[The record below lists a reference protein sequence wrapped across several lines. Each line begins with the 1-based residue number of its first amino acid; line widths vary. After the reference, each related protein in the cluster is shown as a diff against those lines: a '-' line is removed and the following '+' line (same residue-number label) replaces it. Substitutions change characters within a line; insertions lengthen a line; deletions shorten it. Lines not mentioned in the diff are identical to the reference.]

1 MATDPPYLVDY
12 DGASHFHGPQGDGQR
27 TNYNLGGKHWDDY
40 HDPETSVKFFSDFLA
55 VGLPHLKPNSAIY
68 QWHAHRRQALVE
80 QAWTANGLLIHQQII
95 WYKGFGILTHS
106 HYMWAHEPCFY
117 GWVEGQAPSKKPP
130 ANTISVW
137 TVSPKPENLNI
148 HPTQKPVELFMRPIE
163 YHTEMGDICYEP
175 FLGSGTQIIAAE

>member
-1 MATDPPYLVDY
+1 MVRKVTAREQTIISAANIGMIIMIPK
-12 DGASHFHGPQGDGQR
+12 R
-27 TNYNLGGKHWDDY
+27 
-40 HDPETSVKFFSDFLA
+40 SVKFFSDFLA
-55 VGLPHLKPNSAIY
+55 VGLQHLKPNSAIY

-148 HPTQKPVELFMRPIE
+148 HPTQKPVELFMQADRIPHRNGG
-163 YHTEMGDICYEP
+163 Y
-175 FLGSGTQIIAAE
+175 LL